1 MKTRY
6 FIFTFLFSLSASIV
20 YGQDTL
26 EEKFNKLD
34 KLNMLETNMAKAN
47 IGNALQYTWLLYQ
60 KNTPGVRF
68 ESGQDVGNDT
78 FFSSFGRL
86 GIR

>member
-6 FIFTFLFSLSASIV
+6 LIFTFLFFLSASIA

-60 KNTPGVRF
+60 KNAP
-68 ESGQDVGNDT
+68 
-78 FFSSFGRL
+78 SFLPNMLMRRTL
-86 GIR
+86 LIKEL

>member
-6 FIFTFLFSLSASIV
+6 LIFTFLFFLSASIA

-47 IGNALQYTWLLYQ
+47 IGNAINILGCFIRKILPSPFQ
-60 KNTPGVRF
+60 KRTRCW
-68 ESGQDVGNDT
+68 
-78 FFSSFGRL
+78 
-86 GIR
+86 I

>member
-6 FIFTFLFSLSASIV
+6 LIFTFLFFLSASIA

-47 IGNALQYTWLLYQ
+47 IGNALQYTWLLRKILPSPFQ
-60 KNTPGVRF
+60 KRTRCW
-68 ESGQDVGNDT
+68 
-78 FFSSFGRL
+78 
-86 GIR
+86 I